1 MRRSPPQRIVR
12 ALNLEQMRTL
22 GTRRKRETGWGCWGS
37 IRVGCRCPQRNS
49 WDSAVRSLVVT
60 LLALEAHAYLTS
72 PTPANIALSR
82 ESMSA
87 RRHSTKCGRVL
98 RSRPAH
104 AGSITCYEFK
114 SCESYLRALSF
125 QTGDTAPGSVATW
138 RPKILPSTLSQ
149 HRSGSRARGSSS
161 TLLRE
166 LHSTNYT
173 STTSTLPRG
182 ADSGTATVSRV
193 IGQGI
198 RPSNRVAVGH
208 GVRSRSWL
216 ATLGEGAGTIGRTGA
231 LPALVNKLHRLT
243 LSSIQVYMCPY
254 RCVPNF
260 LLHST

>member
-1 MRRSPPQRIVR
+1 MRRSSPQCI
-12 ALNLEQMRTL
+12 AFTLEQMRTL
-22 GTRRKRETGWGCWGS
+22 GTRRRRQTGWGCWGS
-37 IRVGCRCPQRNS
+37 IRGAQRNS

-72 PTPANIALSR
+72 PKPANIALSR

-125 QTGDTAPGSVATW
+125 QTGDTAPGGGVATW

-173 STTSTLPRG
+173 STSSTLPRG

-208 GVRSRSWL
+208 GVRSRSRL
-216 ATLGEGAGTIGRTGA
+216 A
-231 LPALVNKLHRLT
+231 RLL
-243 LSSIQVYMCPY
+243 LSLDIDYYS
-254 RCVPNF
+254 RW
-260 LLHST
+260 